1 MDKDIQEMFSQKN
14 REILIHNLELD
25 IERNMEVLKDTLT
38 NIFNLQFDIAI
49 KNIVSI
55 YDNEV
60 QRQDIAKVLVPLK
73 SKSFLLLNDQINVKQ
88 AQLLEQIKNL
98 EFKEEQMD
106 IYYETVFESTSPVIQ
121 VFESDDISE
130 LLKISIGDLFNLYSG
145 IDNTICKR
153 LEDYIHLRLF
163 GKLREKVEQ
172 EFLIRDN
179 NLSNKGKESYL
190 KFQELQ
196 ERTTNIKVVFLYK
209 KYKNF

>member
-60 QRQDIAKVLVPLK
+60 QRQYIAKVLVPLK

-163 GKLREKVEQ
+163 GKLREKVVQ
-172 EFLIRDN
+172 VFLIRDN

-196 ERTTNIKVVFLYK
+196 ERTTNI
-209 KYKNF
+209 

>member
-60 QRQDIAKVLVPLK
+60 QRQYIGKVLVPLK

-196 ERTTNIKVVFLYK
+196 ERTTNI
-209 KYKNF
+209 

>member
-196 ERTTNIKVVFLYK
+196 ERTTN
-209 KYKNF
+209 N

>member
-60 QRQDIAKVLVPLK
+60 QRQYIAKVLVPLK

-196 ERTTNIKVVFLYK
+196 ERTTNI
-209 KYKNF
+209 

>member
-55 YDNEV
+55 YDDEV

-73 SKSFLLLNDQINVKQ
+73 SKSFLLLNNQINVKQ

-106 IYYETVFESTSPVIQ
+106 IYYKTVFDSTTPVIQ
-121 VFESDDISE
+121 IFESDDISE

-153 LEDYIHLRLF
+153 IEDYIHLRLF

-196 ERTTNIKVVFLYK
+196 ERTTNI
-209 KYKNF
+209 

>member
-55 YDNEV
+55 YDNQV
-60 QRQDIAKVLVPLK
+60 QRQDIARILVPLK

-88 AQLLEQIKNL
+88 AQLLEQMKNL

-121 VFESDDISE
+121 VFESDEMSE

-153 LEDYIHLRLF
+153 IEDYVHLRLF

-196 ERTTNIKVVFLYK
+196 ERTTNI
-209 KYKNF
+209 

>member
-130 LLKISIGDLFNLYSG
+130 LLKISIGDLFNIYSG

-153 LEDYIHLRLF
+153 IEDYIHLRLF

-196 ERTTNIKVVFLYK
+196 ERTTNI
-209 KYKNF
+209 

>member
-190 KFQELQ
+190 
-196 ERTTNIKVVFLYK
+196 
-209 KYKNF
+209 

>member
-60 QRQDIAKVLVPLK
+60 QRQNIAKVLVPLK

-196 ERTTNIKVVFLYK
+196 ERTTNI
-209 KYKNF
+209 

>member
-130 LLKISIGDLFNLYSG
+130 LLKISIGDLFNLYSD

-196 ERTTNIKVVFLYK
+196 ERTTNI
-209 KYKNF
+209 

>member
-196 ERTTNIKVVFLYK
+196 ERTTNI
-209 KYKNF
+209 